1 MNRAVYEHNELGLE
15 KDLVMLV
22 YLAWL
27 LKQFEIKYNKC
38 VREQARECEAWFK
51 YVKYYMFYTCT
62 WVQICLYSLMMYSSL
77 ACVQIK

>member
-27 LKQFEIKYNKC
+27 LRQFEIKYNKC

-51 YVKYYMFYTCT
+51 YV
-62 WVQICLYSLMMYSSL
+62 
-77 ACVQIK
+77 